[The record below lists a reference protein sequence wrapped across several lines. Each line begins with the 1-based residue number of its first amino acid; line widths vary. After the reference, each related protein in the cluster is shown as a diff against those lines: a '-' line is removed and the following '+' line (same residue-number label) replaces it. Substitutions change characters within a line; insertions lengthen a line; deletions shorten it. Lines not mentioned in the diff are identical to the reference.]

1 LLPKTRAN
9 NVKIVPGKRFKLFV
23 KGVMSVDAKQLSA
36 RLATV
41 GEFVPQNARV
51 ADIGS
56 DHAYLPANLALNHRI
71 SYGVAGEVVKGP
83 FENAQHE
90 IQKLQLTA
98 ILVARL
104 ADGLAAIQPADR
116 IDTITIAGMG
126 GPLIRHI
133 LAQGSSALTGVQR
146 LVLQPNVGEATVREW
161 LAANQFQITAERI
174 LAEDGHTYE
183 VIVADKT
190 TVPVTY
196 SAAEQLFG
204 PFLLVEKSPVFI
216 AKWQR
221 ELARAQA
228 AVAQM
233 QQAKV
238 APTEHLAAANAKI
251 KLIEGVLADVGK

>member
-1 LLPKTRAN
+1 
-9 NVKIVPGKRFKLFV
+9 
-23 KGVMSVDAKQLSA
+23 MSVDAKQLSV
-36 RLATV
+36 RLTTV
-41 GEFVPQNARV
+41 GAFVPQGARL

-56 DHAYLPANLALNHRI
+56 DHAYLPANLALNRRI

-90 IQKLQLTA
+90 IEKLRLGDH
-98 ILVARL
+98 LVARL
-104 ADGLAAIQPADR
+104 ADGLAAIQPADQ

-133 LAQGSSALTGVQR
+133 LTQGPAALIGVKR
-146 LVLQPNVGEATVREW
+146 LVLQPNVGEATVRDW
-161 LAANQFQITAERI
+161 LAHNQFKITAERI

-183 VIVADKT
+183 VIVADRT
-190 TVPVTY
+190 TESVHYTP
-196 SAAEQLFG
+196 AEQLFG
-204 PFLLVEKSPVFI
+204 PFLVAEKSPVFV

-221 ELARAQA
+221 ELQRSQS

-238 APTEHLAAANAKI
+238 APTAHLAAAETKI
-251 KLIEGVLADVGK
+251 KLIEGVLSDVGK

>member
-1 LLPKTRAN
+1 
-9 NVKIVPGKRFKLFV
+9 
-23 KGVMSVDAKQLSA
+23 MDAKQLSA

-41 GEFVPQNARV
+41 GAFVPQGARV

-56 DHAYLPANLALNHRI
+56 DHAYLPANLALNQRI
-71 SYGVAGEVVKGP
+71 EYGVAGEVVKGP

-90 IQKLQLTA
+90 IQKLHLTA
-98 ILVARL
+98 CLVARL

-133 LAQGSSALTGVQR
+133 LAAKPAALVGVKR

-161 LAANQFQITAERI
+161 LAANQFKITAERI

-190 TVPVTY
+190 ATTIHY
-196 SAAEQLFG
+196 TATEQLFG
-204 PFLLVEKSPVFI
+204 PFLGLEKSPVFV

-221 ELARAQA
+221 ELERAQT

-238 APTEHLAAANAKI
+238 APTEHLAAAHAKI

>member
-1 LLPKTRAN
+1 
-9 NVKIVPGKRFKLFV
+9 
-23 KGVMSVDAKQLSA
+23 MSVDAKQLSK

-41 GEFVPQNARV
+41 GAFVPSGARI

-56 DHAYLPANLALNHRI
+56 DHAYLPAHLALKKQI
-71 SYGVAGEVVKGP
+71 SYAVAGEVVRGP
-83 FENAQHE
+83 YENAHHE
-90 IQKLQLTA
+90 IQKLALSE
-98 ILVARL
+98 LVHPRL
-104 ADGLAAIQPADR
+104 ADGLAAIEPDDH

-161 LAANQFQITAERI
+161 LADNQFQITAERI

-190 TVPVTY
+190 TVPVAY

-228 AVAQM
+228 AVTQM

-251 KLIEGVLADVGK
+251 KLIKGVLADVGK

>member
-1 LLPKTRAN
+1 MLKYCQIQKFNL
-9 NVKIVPGKRFKLFV
+9 NVIKRGFT
-23 KGVMSVDAKQLSA
+23 SVDAKQLSE

-41 GEFVPQNARV
+41 GAFVPQGARV

-56 DHAYLPANLALNHRI
+56 DHAYLPANLALNQRI

-90 IQKLQLTA
+90 IKKLQLNQV
-98 ILVARL
+98 LVARL
-104 ADGLAAIQPADR
+104 ADGLAAIQPDDR

-133 LAQGSSALTGVQR
+133 LEQGQAALSGVQR
-146 LVLQPNVGEATVREW
+146 LVLQPNVGEATIREW
-161 LAANQFQITAERI
+161 LAANQFQISAERI

-183 VIVADKT
+183 VIVADK
-190 TVPVTY
+190 VAKIVHY

-204 PFLLVEKSPVFI
+204 PFLIIEKSPVFI

-221 ELARAQA
+221 ELQRTQT

-238 APTEHLAAANAKI
+238 APTEHLATAQAKI
-251 KLIEGVLADVGK
+251 NLIKGVLADAGK

>member
-1 LLPKTRAN
+1 
-9 NVKIVPGKRFKLFV
+9 
-23 KGVMSVDAKQLSA
+23 MSVDAKQLSA

-41 GEFVPQNARV
+41 GAFVPQGARV

-56 DHAYLPANLALNHRI
+56 DHAYLPANLALNQRI
-71 SYGVAGEVVKGP
+71 SYGVAGEVVQGP

-90 IQKLQLTA
+90 IAKLQLGGQ
-98 ILVARL
+98 LVARL
-104 ADGLAAIQPADR
+104 ADGLTAIQPADH

-133 LAQGSSALTGVQR
+133 LETGSAALTGVKR
-146 LVLQPNVGEATVREW
+146 LVLQPNVGEATVRAW
-161 LAANQFQITAERI
+161 LMANQFKITAERI

-183 VIVADKT
+183 VIVADRSTDEVHYTDK
-190 TVPVTY
+190 
-196 SAAEQLFG
+196 EQLFG
-204 PFLLVEKSPVFI
+204 PFLVIEKSPVFV

-221 ELARAQA
+221 ELARSQA

-238 APTEHLAAANAKI
+238 APTAHLAAAQTKI
-251 KLIEGVLADVGK
+251 QLIEGVLSDVGK